1 MSVTPRNPAT
11 VIDPRAAAYAGAGV
25 GAARVPA
32 SVVPDPAVSP
42 HAPRRNPYAAA
53 PPMPPR
59 RAVFRLAGCVL
70 TLLVMAA
77 LCIGAIYLMWR
88 FSGR

>member
-1 MSVTPRNPAT
+1 MSETFRTPAT
-11 VIDPRAAAYAGAGV
+11 MIDPRASAYAGAGV
-25 GAARVPA
+25 GAAHVPA
-32 SVVPDPAVSP
+32 SAVPDPAVLP
-42 HAPRRNPYAAA
+42 AVPRRNPYAAA